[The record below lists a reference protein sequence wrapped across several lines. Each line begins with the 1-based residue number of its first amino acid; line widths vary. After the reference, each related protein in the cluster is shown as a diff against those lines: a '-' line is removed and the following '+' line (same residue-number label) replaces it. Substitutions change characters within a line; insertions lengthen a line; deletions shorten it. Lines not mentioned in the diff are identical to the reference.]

1 MDERRPLGALKHR
14 SMVRSSAWL
23 WRAIFRV
30 VYPGVFIGLTHSTTR
45 STSQRGGEGKKK
57 RDHRAAALVLK
68 RLPSCSFLL
77 LLSPLSVIVDLA
89 KAIGP
94 TMAHRRISSCT
105 LPLCLAVAAALLRIA
120 DAQLPDTDLGTCQ
133 VSTSLVRR
141 VIFVMC

>member
-45 STSQRGGEGKKK
+45 STSQRGGKERRKEIIGP
-57 RDHRAAALVLK
+57 RHFCFETIAVLFIFAA
-68 RLPSCSFLL
+68 
-77 LLSPLSVIVDLA
+77 PLSVIVDLA